1 MFQFKGLTWM
11 MSQYDIIYVT
21 IYQHSKIQI
30 GNSSWNILSLHQTRK
45 NSYKHG
51 TGSKNWTAMDG
62 QEDFIWLTVLSKWLE
77 WQRALQWCHHKNINA
92 SSSMQEKVM
101 LCMKQVSTL
110 LWFVPLHPILN
121 ATHKNCV
128 FAKVSAS
135 QLLCYFYGSLGR
147 TLLQICNPCPDFLI
161 LSCFLGITI

>member
-1 MFQFKGLTWM
+1 
-11 MSQYDIIYVT
+11 MSQYLIIYVT
-21 IYQHSKIQI
+21 IYQHSNNLI
-30 GNSSWNILSLHQTRK
+30 GNSNLNMLQHTRK

-51 TGSKNWTAMDG
+51 TGSKNWTVMDG

-128 FAKVSAS
+128 LQRYLPVS
-135 QLLCYFYGSLGR
+135 CYAISMAAWGGRFCKYVTPVQIFLFY
-147 TLLQICNPCPDFLI
+147 PVFLA
-161 LSCFLGITI
+161 